1 MEISIL
7 YLETTRWME
16 IMTIFFNTFS
26 AVLDDFDYFYDE
38 RKMIEFPFILHFFY
52 FDGSPS
58 EECPAQ

>member
-1 MEISIL
+1 
-7 YLETTRWME
+7 ME